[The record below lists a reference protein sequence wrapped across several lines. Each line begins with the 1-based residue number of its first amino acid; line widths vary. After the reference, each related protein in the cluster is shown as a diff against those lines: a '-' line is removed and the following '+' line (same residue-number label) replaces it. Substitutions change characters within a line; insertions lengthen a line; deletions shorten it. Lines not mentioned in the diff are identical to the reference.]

1 MQQALNLNS
10 NSGDEFSI
18 GLSTA
23 PLTDA
28 EFTDFRDGI
37 GTLIKVDE
45 FRQRIFHGGLEPS
58 LRFVGVFFYT
68 KFKRILSLKMHSML
82 PIFYRRIVWKHL
94 LNVYPE
100 GLNGSERMNY
110 IRRKSDEYGQ
120 LKSKWICHYQKKEV
134 MILLISLRGY
144 LLRYQEVL
152 QEFNGFLWGF
162 TMFFWL
168 Y

>member
-58 LRFVGVFFYT
+58 LRFVGIFFT
-68 KFKRILSLKMHSML
+68 PNSNG
-82 PIFYRRIVWKHL
+82 FYRSKCIQC
-94 LNVYPE
+94 YQ
-100 GLNGSERMNY
+100 Y
-110 IRRKSDEYGQ
+110 FTDELCGNT
-120 LKSKWICHYQKKEV
+120 
-134 MILLISLRGY
+134 
-144 LLRYQEVL
+144 
-152 QEFNGFLWGF
+152 F
-162 TMFFWL
+162 
-168 Y
+168 